1 MLISK
6 QKMYSKPELRHR
18 RELAYSARLQ
28 ACLRRGSKEDL
39 REANELIKVLAGD
52 PEAGGLQAGEEEVLV
67 SEMIAGVREQISAL
81 EGALEGKIRREV
93 KYDGFVN
100 VCILLPASSPCLRG
114 LIWVETRAFITG
126 REEED

>member
-1 MLISK
+1 
-6 QKMYSKPELRHR
+6 MYSKSELRHR
-18 RELAYSARLQ
+18 QELAYSARLQ

-81 EGALEGKIRREV
+81 EGALEGKNKREV

-100 VCILLPASSPCLRG
+100 VCIPLPASSPCLRG
-114 LIWVETRAFITG
+114 LIGE
-126 REEED
+126 